1 MIADPTAVV
10 LTAHVAHWADQHP
23 IRLAWIIDC
32 LTRHNTADWGD
43 LDPTDTAHNNA
54 ALTLRN
60 GRLLSRYPVPTTM
73 LDPALD
79 DDTLWIITDNLAD
92 PDTTTTILWPTDY

>member
-23 IRLAWIIDC
+23 TRLAWIIGC

-43 LDPTDTAHNNA
+43 LDHDGTALNDA
-54 ALTLRN
+54 ALAHCD
-60 GRLLSRYPVPTTM
+60 GRLLSRYPVPDE
-73 LDPALD
+73 LRDPSED
-79 DDTLWIITDNLAD
+79 DALWIITDDLAD
-92 PDTTTTILWPTDY
+92 PDTTTSILWPSDY